1 MGIRQKDGDQVV
13 VSEDEMSDHEP
24 TKVDQNLKA
33 LEAFLVGNADLERL
47 EAMLGRFNIFEA
59 IGVVRQELRHSDL
72 LAFLLDPRSSHR
84 MGDAFVKRLLQRALA
99 TDKAVRASVTPLE
112 LELWS
117 LDRVEV
123 RREWNHIDML
133 LLDEEH
139 KLAVIV
145 ENKIGT
151 GEHSG
156 QLRRYYEVVEQHH
169 PGWQIVGLY
178 LTPIGEAPSHQ
189 GYLAVDYGSV
199 AEVMDGLAENQASLL
214 NPDVKVLITHYTEML
229 RRNIV
234 GDSEVARLCQQIYRR
249 HKRALDLI
257 YEHRP
262 DVQAEI
268 REVIESLIER
278 EPGLELDQ
286 PTKSE
291 IVFGVRDWDT
301 PLLLGGNDWTPTGRI
316 LLFNFWNTPG
326 SLDLK
331 LYVVGNP
338 SETRQRLLGFAQAHP
353 EVFKV
358 TGNRNA
364 KWVAIFSRQF
374 LGGEAYEDADQE
386 ERKQKIERRWAE
398 FLAEDLPRIDAVLK
412 EEGWI

>member
-1 MGIRQKDGDQVV
+1 
-13 VSEDEMSDHEP
+13 MSDHEP
-24 TKVDQNLKA
+24 TKADQDLRA
-33 LEAFLVGNADLERL
+33 LGAFLLGNADLERL
-47 EAMLGRFNIFEA
+47 EALLGRFNIFEA

-72 LAFLLDPRSSHR
+72 LAFLLDPRGSH
-84 MGDAFVKRLLQRALA
+84 GLGEAFLKRLLQRVLA
-99 TDKAVRASVTPLE
+99 TDRTVRASVTPIE

-117 LDRVEV
+117 LNRVEV
-123 RREWNHIDML
+123 RREWNHIDVL

-151 GEHSG
+151 SEHSG
-156 QLRRYYEVVEQHH
+156 QLRRYYEVVKQHH
-169 PGWQIVGLY
+169 PGWQIIGLY

-189 GYLAVDYGSV
+189 GYVPVDYGSV
-199 AEVMDGLAENQASLL
+199 CEVMDALAESRASVL
-214 NPDVKVLITHYTEML
+214 NPDVKVMITHYTEML

-234 GDSEVARLCQQIYRR
+234 GDSEVARLCQQIYRK

-278 EPGLELDQ
+278 EHGLELDQ

-291 IVFGVRDWDT
+291 IVFGVRGWDK
-301 PLLLGGNDWTPTGRI
+301 PAMLGNDWTPTGRI
-316 LLFNFWNTPG
+316 LLFDFWNTLG

-331 LYVVGNP
+331 LYVVSNP
-338 SETRQRLLGFAQAHP
+338 SETRRRLLDLAQAHP

-358 TGNRNA
+358 TGNRKA

-386 ERKQKIERRWAE
+386 ERKQKIQSRWAE

-412 EEGWI
+412 EEAWIWESVEADG

>member
-1 MGIRQKDGDQVV
+1 M
-13 VSEDEMSDHEP
+13 
-24 TKVDQNLKA
+24 KA

-47 EAMLGRFNIFEA
+47 EALLGRFNIFEA

-72 LAFLLDPRSSHR
+72 LAFLLDPRGSHGL
-84 MGDAFVKRLLQRALA
+84 GDAFLKRMLQRVLA
-99 TDKAVRASVTPLE
+99 TNKTVRASVTPLE

-117 LDRVEV
+117 LHRVEV
-123 RREWNHIDML
+123 RREWNNIDVL
-133 LLDEEH
+133 LLDEGH
-139 KLAVIV
+139 KLAVII

-151 GEHSG
+151 SEHSG
-156 QLRRYYEVVEQHH
+156 QLHRYYEVVKQHY
-169 PGWQIVGLY
+169 PGWQIIGLY
-178 LTPIGEAPSHQ
+178 LTPIGESPSHQ
-189 GYLAVDYGSV
+189 SYLPVDYGSV
-199 AEVMDGLAENQASLL
+199 AEVMDALAESRGSVL
-214 NPDVKVLITHYTEML
+214 NPDVKILIIHYTEML

-234 GDSEVARLCQQIYRR
+234 GDSEVARLCQQIYRK

-268 REVIESLIER
+268 REVIESLIEG

-291 IVFGVRDWDT
+291 IVFGVRDWDM
-301 PLLLGGNDWTPTGRI
+301 PLLLRSNDWTPTGRI
-316 LLFNFWNTPG
+316 LLFDFWNTPG

-338 SETRQRLLGFAQAHP
+338 SETRQRLLSLAQAHP
-353 EVFKV
+353 EVFRV

-364 KWVAIFSRQF
+364 KWVAIYSRQF
-374 LGGEAYEDADQE
+374 LGGEAYEDAGQE
-386 ERKQKIERRWAE
+386 ERKQKIERRWAQ
-398 FLAEDLPRIDAVLK
+398 FLAEDLPRIDAILK
-412 EEGWI
+412 EEAWIWE